1 MMGQTGMNCMSTN
14 RNHTL
19 THTTRRGVVLIV
31 VLVVISMLT
40 LAAYTFTESMLLEA
54 EATAVSAQTARAR
67 RAAESGLEYAAAYL
81 QAAAEGELVDFYDSP
96 DLFRAIPISS
106 TDTFT
111 AQFSLIA
118 PAEWDETASA
128 VRYGLFNESN
138 KLNLNT
144 LIDEELSDTELQ
156 DRLLVLP
163 GMTIDI
169 ADGILDWLDEDDE
182 PREYGAEYDYY
193 ASLEEP
199 ILPRNG
205 PVLSL
210 DELLHVPGVTRELLY
225 GWDTNANGILD
236 PSEQGTSGTSSIG
249 DLAGMQMG
257 WSRYLTIYSGESNL
271 DPYSMP
277 KIDVNQE
284 SLADLYDA
292 LVEVLDA
299 EAAEYIVAYR
309 IAGESS
315 GNRGGSSGGG
325 RGGGSGGG
333 GRGGDDTGDGGG
345 GFGPGGGN
353 SGSSGGGGEN
363 GGSSGSGEETGE
375 DSSRGGLDL
384 SNGGSVTIVSL
395 YQLLGAE
402 VQINQNGSERTIP
415 SPWPNSPEIVA
426 EEWPLVMQTLSTTAD
441 PSIPGRINI
450 NTASREVLLSVP
462 GLEETTVD
470 SILAARS
477 PSGSSG
483 QAIFDTSGWLLAEN
497 LVELSEMRE
506 LDRYLTGGGDVY
518 RVQSV
523 GFFDAG
529 GVSVRLDAVLD
540 ATELPPRLLFQRD
553 LTHLGRGYS
562 PEIIQLPESGLAP

>member
-1 MMGQTGMNCMSTN
+1 MGPTGMTFMSTN
-14 RNHTL
+14 RNHTE
-19 THTTRRGVVLIV
+19 THTARHGMVLIV

-96 DLFRAIPISS
+96 DLFRAIPVSS
-106 TDTFT
+106 TDTFAT
-111 AQFSLIA
+111 QFSLIA

-236 PSEQGTSGTSSIG
+236 SSEQGTSDTSLIG

-284 SLADLYDA
+284 SLTDLYGA
-292 LVEVLDA
+292 LVEVLGA

-309 IAGESS
+309 LAGESS
-315 GNRGGSSGGG
+315 GNGGGSSGGG
-325 RGGGSGGG
+325 RGGDSGGGGGEGPDGGDSGG
-333 GRGGDDTGDGGG
+333 GRGGDSADGAG
-345 GFGPGGGN
+345 
-353 SGSSGGGGEN
+353 N
-363 GGSSGSGEETGE
+363 GGSSGSGEDTGE

-402 VQINQNGSERTIP
+402 VEISQNGSERTIP

-426 EEWPLVMQTLSTTAD
+426 EEWPLVLQTLSTSAD

-470 SILAARS
+470 SILAVRS

-529 GVSVRLDAVLD
+529 GISVRLDAVLD

-562 PEIIQLPESGLAP
+562 PDIIQLPDSSLAP

>member
-1 MMGQTGMNCMSTN
+1 MSTN
-14 RNHTL
+14 KNHTQA
-19 THTTRRGVVLIV
+19 HTARRGVVLIV

-67 RAAESGLEYAAAYL
+67 RAAESGLEYAAAYM

-96 DLFRAIPISS
+96 DLFRAIPVSS
-106 TDTFT
+106 TDTLA

-236 PSEQGTSGTSSIG
+236 PSEQGTSDTSLIG
-249 DLAGMQMG
+249 DLTGMRMG

-284 SLADLYDA
+284 SLTDLYDA
-292 LVEVLDA
+292 LVEVLGA

-309 IAGESS
+309 LAGESS
-315 GNRGGSSGGG
+315 GNGGGSSGGG
-325 RGGGSGGG
+325 RGGGGGEGSDGGDSDG
-333 GRGGDDTGDGGG
+333 GRGGDSADGGG
-345 GFGPGGGN
+345 
-353 SGSSGGGGEN
+353 N
-363 GGSSGSGEETGE
+363 GGSSGSGEDTGE

-402 VQINQNGSERTIP
+402 VEISQNGSERTIP

-426 EEWPLVMQTLSTTAD
+426 EEWPLVLQTLSTSAD

-470 SILAARS
+470 SILAVRS

-562 PEIIQLPESGLAP
+562 PEIIQLPDSSLAP

>member
-1 MMGQTGMNCMSTN
+1 MSTN
-14 RNHTL
+14 RNHTE
-19 THTTRRGVVLIV
+19 THTARHGMVLIV

-96 DLFRAIPISS
+96 DLFRAIPVSS
-106 TDTFT
+106 TDTLT

-118 PAEWDETASA
+118 TAEWDETASA

-193 ASLEEP
+193 VSLEEP

-205 PVLSL
+205 AVLSL

-236 PSEQGTSGTSSIG
+236 PSEQGTSDTSLIG

-284 SLADLYDA
+284 SLTDLYDA
-292 LVEVLDA
+292 LVEVLGA

-315 GNRGGSSGGG
+315 GNGGGSSGGG
-325 RGGGSGGG
+325 RGGDGSNPIVIDISGG
-333 GRGGDDTGDGGG
+333 RDSDAGDS
-345 GFGPGGGN
+345 GGGN
-353 SGSSGGGGEN
+353 SGSGGGGGGS
-363 GGSSGSGEETGE
+363 GGSSGSGEDTGE

-402 VQINQNGSERTIP
+402 VEISQNGSERTIP

-426 EEWPLVMQTLSTTAD
+426 EEWPLILQTLSTSAD
-441 PSIPGRINI
+441 PSISGRINI

-470 SILAARS
+470 SILAVRS

-562 PEIIQLPESGLAP
+562 PEIIQLPDSSLAP